1 MTISGILL
9 LFVTS
14 IIHSWYAGNA
24 SAPRGEAAGLIRDHG
39 GFVLA
44 VTVLLLVTA
53 LVLLW
58 WAKGFW
64 SAAVGAG
71 LYFFLFP
78 LITYPLLSAIGLV
91 PRRSNS
97 SN

>member
-1 MTISGILL
+1 VIFSAILL
-9 LFVTS
+9 LFLTS
-14 IIHSWYAGNA
+14 VIHSWYAGNA
-24 SAPRGEAAGLIRDHG
+24 SAPHGEAAGLIRDHG
-39 GFVLA
+39 SLVLA
-44 VTVLLLVTA
+44 LTVLLLVIS
-53 LVLLW
+53 LILLW

-91 PRRSNS
+91 PARRDPSN
-97 SN
+97 